1 MSADDGDLRFVETTP
16 PDDVITGGSS
26 PRAARWMERSWW
38 LALLVVAVLA
48 AGIGI
53 GYVLGRHTSKRAAGA
68 PAPTSAPAPAGSAPA
83 GSAPV
88 PGGSA
93 PAPAGSVLSELP
105 KLGMTGSVCSAQPP
119 GTRRL
124 VLGAQVVNGDTAAIQ
139 FHYVRGVFP
148 LGGLRMVDGAIGRC
162 NDPGVPVPDSWLAP
176 GATTWL
182 RMTVDVQEGCPAP
195 LPVHF
200 QVDYSVN
207 GAPASVTLAAFPDLG
222 SVTYSGC
229 PR

>member
-16 PDDVITGGSS
+16 PDDVITGRS
-26 PRAARWMERSWW
+26 PRPPTRWTERSWW

-53 GYVLGRHTSKRAAGA
+53 GYVLGRHTSKSASPA
-68 PAPTSAPAPAGSAPA
+68 PAPTSAPAPAPA
-83 GSAPV
+83 GSAPAA
-88 PGGSA
+88 GGSA

-105 KLGMTGSVCSAQPP
+105 KLGTTGSVCSAQPR

-124 VLGAQVVNGDTAAIQ
+124 VLGAQVVNGETAAIQ
-139 FHYVRGVFP
+139 FHYVRGIFP

-182 RMTVDVQEGCPAP
+182 RMTVDVQG
-195 LPVHF
+195 
-200 QVDYSVN
+200 
-207 GAPASVTLAAFPDLG
+207 
-222 SVTYSGC
+222 GC